1 MTSVSWDRN
10 WRGSGIFF
18 VLLFIVSWVI
28 YGSQPKVGA
37 SADKLV
43 SFYDGDRTRI
53 LIAAAILGINI
64 LNLMWFAAALS
75 TDLRDAG
82 KGGWATAATASSAA
96 LGALFFVLVTLNA
109 ALAYSIAGSG
119 NNQITSG
126 LNDLSWVLIVVAS
139 FPAAML
145 IMAGTFGLQRAGI
158 ISKASFGAGG
168 GGRGARPGRWDDL
181 GQEWILGAGWCLCA
195 VRHAD
200 HRSRVDRSGQRIPL
214 HAESVPGEHARPGSC
229 PRAVVRSGAR
239 CFGAAL
245 FSHMD
250 REGRRT
256 QRVRPGR

>member
-158 ISKASFGAGG
+158 ISKASFGVGVAAVVLVLAGG
-168 GGRGARPGRWDDL
+168 TTWA
-181 GQEWILGAGWCLCA
+181 
-195 VRHAD
+195 
-200 HRSRVDRSGQRIPL
+200 RSGFWAPDGAYVRFVMPIIAL
-214 HAESVPGEHARPGSC
+214 AWI
-229 PRAVVRSGAR
+229 AVVSGFLYMRSPSPVSTR
-239 CFGAAL
+239 DRAAVPA
-245 FSHMD
+245 S
-250 REGRRT
+250 
-256 QRVRPGR
+256 

>member
-1 MTSVSWDRN
+1 MVDWERN

-18 VLLFIVSWVI
+18 VVLFIIAWVI

-53 LIAAAILGINI
+53 LIAAVILGINI

-75 TDLRDAG
+75 TELRDAG

-96 LGALFFVLVTLNA
+96 LGAVFFVLITLNA

-126 LNDLSWVLIVVAS
+126 LNDLSWVLIVIAS

-158 ISKASFGAGG
+158 ISNAFFGVGVAAVVLVLAGG
-168 GGRGARPGRWDDL
+168 TTWASGGFWAPDGAYERLITPIIGL
-181 GQEWILGAGWCLCA
+181 AWI
-195 VRHAD
+195 
-200 HRSRVDRSGQRIPL
+200 
-214 HAESVPGEHARPGSC
+214 
-229 PRAVVRSGAR
+229 AVVSGLLYMRSPSTVSTR
-239 CFGAAL
+239 DRAA
-245 FSHMD
+245 
-250 REGRRT
+250 
-256 QRVRPGR
+256 VPAP